1 VKREQRNY
9 RFMLS
14 VINSMIRF
22 FMKLIRLLI
31 SGLLHVFHRRVAF
44 VEVNPQFRD
53 LLRSHGIHGPEDF
66 LSLPVIIVSGHP
78 DRHVGRVNFGSG
90 SSRIVAYLKKEHR
103 LPWRDRWTN
112 AWHGFGWCSR
122 SYRES
127 LVLRAMRETGVSCPE
142 FVAVGEDGR
151 GRAFLL
157 VRELAECLDLRVL
170 LGAGHLVDPPVR
182 RKFARELG
190 ETVARLHDAGFDH
203 PDLYSKHL
211 LVNPRNSRISL
222 LDCQRTRK
230 HSNLSWRRRWQ
241 DLAALDATLTEELAA
256 PRERMRC
263 LRSYLQASLA
273 VQAPAPFF
281 RKAAASIRRR
291 AGRLLRHRHIREQLQ
306 PPLGPEAQNLIWM
319 RGESL
324 CVTREFYEALHG
336 QVPEE
341 FLLGRR
347 RPLPFQ
353 FLLLERSQVT
363 QCRHSFRGV
372 GATSLVQRRAS
383 SPIQWLWA
391 KLRGRRLLSPEI
403 ELAGITFRLER
414 YGVRCARVLAFGQS
428 QDRVWQYHSFLLV
441 QDRSQQRTISQW
453 FLDLAEIHW
462 TAQRKQRWRLLR
474 EAGAL
479 LGRVHRAHCYFSGR
493 PDESLVVEN
502 DVEVGPIPILSG
514 AQNVSKRRSP
524 SRRLARKDLVSLI
537 RGLDSLSRTDRLR
550 LLLSYFGKQHLTAS
564 DKRAIKK
571 LLK

>member
-1 VKREQRNY
+1 
-9 RFMLS
+9 
-14 VINSMIRF
+14 
-22 FMKLIRLLI
+22 MKLIRLLI
-31 SGLLHVFHRRVAF
+31 SGLLHVFRRRVAF

-53 LLRSHGIHGPEDF
+53 LLKSQGIHGPEDF
-66 LSLPVIIVSGHP
+66 LNLPAIIVSGHP
-78 DRHVGRVNFGSG
+78 NRHVGRVKLGFGS
-90 SSRIVAYLKKEHR
+90 SPIVAYLKKEHR

-127 LVLRAMRETGVSCPE
+127 LVLRSMRETGVGCPE

-157 VRELAECLDLRVL
+157 VRELAESLDLRVL
-170 LGAGHLVDPPVR
+170 LGAGHLADPPSR

-230 HSNLSWRRRWQ
+230 YSNLSWRRRWQ

-291 AGRLLRHRHIREQLQ
+291 AGRLLRHRHVREQRQ
-306 PPLGPEAQNLIWM
+306 PPLNPEAQNLIWM

-324 CVTREFYEALHG
+324 CVTREFYEALYGH
-336 QVPEE
+336 VPEE

-353 FLLLERSQVT
+353 LLPVDGSQVT

-372 GATSLVQRRAS
+372 GATTLVQRRAS
-383 SPIQWLWA
+383 NPIQWLWA
-391 KLRGRRLLSPEI
+391 KLRGKRLLSPEI

-441 QDRSQQRTISQW
+441 QDRSQQRTISQR
-453 FLDLAEIHW
+453 FVDLAEIRW
-462 TAQRKQRWRLLR
+462 TAQRKQKWRLLR

-479 LGRVHRAHCYFSGR
+479 LGRMHRAQCYFSGR
-493 PDESLVVEN
+493 LDESLVVEN
-502 DVEVGPIPILSG
+502 DVEVGPILILTG
-514 AQNVSKRRSP
+514 AQNVSKRRRP
-524 SRRLARKDLVSLI
+524 SRRLARKDLTGLI
-537 RGLDSLSRTDRLR
+537 RSLNSLSRTDRLR
-550 LLLSYFGKQHLTAS
+550 MLLSYFGRNCLSAP
-564 DKRAIKK
+564 DKRTIKTF
-571 LLK
+571 LK